1 MLTRL
6 EEPEEIEEPE
16 EPVRS
21 IVLGDGTVGA
31 THTFSAVTVTS
42 LGRSAIV
49 TDNQARCADQ
59 TRRSESMG
67 AASFAGRS
75 GRQAHSGGLRQ
86 APDDLIAPRRRAA
99 RFDRQLSFVPL
110 LFGRLS
116 SVRECV
122 RWRLDVPA
130 PAAEKATLSA
140 APRLLLARLWT
151 RGGRP

>member
-31 THTFSAVTVTS
+31 THTFSAVMITS

-67 AASFAGRS
+67 AASFDGRS

-86 APDDLIAPRRRAA
+86 APDVMAP
-99 RFDRQLSFVPL
+99 
-110 LFGRLS
+110 G
-116 SVRECV
+116 
-122 RWRLDVPA
+122 
-130 PAAEKATLSA
+130 
-140 APRLLLARLWT
+140 
-151 RGGRP
+151 

>member
-31 THTFSAVTVTS
+31 THTFSAVMITS

-67 AASFAGRS
+67 AASFDGRS
-75 GRQAHSGGLRQ
+75 GRQAQAVGPAQGGPAQ
-86 APDDLIAPRRRAA
+86 DD
-99 RFDRQLSFVPL
+99 
-110 LFGRLS
+110 
-116 SVRECV
+116 
-122 RWRLDVPA
+122 PA
-130 PAAEKATLSA
+130 
-140 APRLLLARLWT
+140 
-151 RGGRP
+151 